1 MIELNLLLLF
11 MIVGAIIAV
20 ENHNLLSSV
29 IAVGAV
35 GFGLSIVFLLL
46 GAPDLAITQLVVEI
60 LALVIL
66 IRATLAKTVPEKYKG
81 REMAAYL
88 MAIVFVCVVLGF
100 SFYAFKALPE
110 FGSPIMR
117 VAKTYIEQGLAKT
130 GATNLVA
137 AVILDF
143 RAYDTLGEAT
153 VLFTAI
159 VGAIAVLRLK
169 GRKKEDELEEEA

>member
-1 MIELNLLLLF
+1 MLELNLLLIF
-11 MIVGAIIAV
+11 MIIGALIAI

-60 LALVIL
+60 LALIIL
-66 IRATLAKTVPEKYKG
+66 IRATLAKSVPETYKG
-81 REMAAYL
+81 RELHAY
-88 MAIVFVCVVLGF
+88 AITIIFILALLGV
-100 SFYAFKALPE
+100 SYYAFQSLPQ
-110 FGSPIMR
+110 FGVPIMK
-117 VAKTYIEQGLAKT
+117 VARTYLSEGLAKT

-159 VGAIAVLRLK
+159 IGAITVLRLK
-169 GRKKEDELEEEA
+169 GRKKVTEEDPE